1 MIANKKVSI
10 ILVLKVL
17 EEYSD
22 ENHFL
27 THQQIIDKIDE
38 LYDLQLERKS
48 IANSLSLL
56 EELEYDIVKNPK
68 GGGGVALYSRTFE
81 KSEVTFLVDAI
92 FSSKSISGTQ
102 AQKLTKKISS
112 GLSRY
117 DRKSYDYLDKSTEV
131 SRTSNKDVFYNIDII
146 NEAMKNGKWIGFK
159 YIEFDD
165 DGKERYRF
173 HNYVYHRSPCYL
185 INNFGRYYL
194 LGYGYKHN
202 DVAAYRVDYM
212 KEIYI
217 MDERQRIDPMTLDE
231 FKNYKSLSEYLNDH
245 IYMFGGKPVNFT
257 IQLQGPHAIQYIDD
271 WFGKNAE
278 IYKDK
283 DGLKAKIRCGELAF
297 FYWAMQYGEH
307 IHILSPKS
315 MVDKVKNA
323 AEQILEQYK

>member
-117 DRKSYDYLDKSTEV
+117 DR
-131 SRTSNKDVFYNIDII
+131 I
-146 NEAMKNGKWIGFK
+146 
-159 YIEFDD
+159 
-165 DGKERYRF
+165 
-173 HNYVYHRSPCYL
+173 
-185 INNFGRYYL
+185 
-194 LGYGYKHN
+194 
-202 DVAAYRVDYM
+202 
-212 KEIYI
+212 
-217 MDERQRIDPMTLDE
+217 
-231 FKNYKSLSEYLNDH
+231 
-245 IYMFGGKPVNFT
+245 
-257 IQLQGPHAIQYIDD
+257 LQH
-271 WFGKNAE
+271 
-278 IYKDK
+278 
-283 DGLKAKIRCGELAF
+283 
-297 FYWAMQYGEH
+297 
-307 IHILSPKS
+307 
-315 MVDKVKNA
+315 
-323 AEQILEQYK
+323 